1 MCRYFFAPK
10 LSISW
15 GYPAMMATYIVM
27 TYQRNL
33 YSKLRRI
40 NFEHFHQNRSSKE
53 ELKPLKQ
60 QQQEEMKEEEEDY

>member
-1 MCRYFFAPK
+1 
-10 LSISW
+10 
-15 GYPAMMATYIVM
+15 MMATYIVM